1 MLFLS
6 LILLAVAVVVA
17 YKIRKK
23 TLVEKQVPLAPE
35 KIEVAPVKEEP
46 KKVVKQ
52 EAPKAKKPANKKP
65 AAKQSAKKQK

>member
-1 MLFLS
+1 MLFLI
-6 LILLAVAVVVA
+6 LIILAAAAFVA
-17 YKIRKK
+17 YKMSKK
-23 TLVEKQVPLAPE
+23 TPVEEQAPLAPE

-52 EAPKAKKPANKKP
+52 EAPKAKKPATKKP

>member
-1 MLFLS
+1 MLVLC

-17 YKIRKK
+17 YKISKK
-23 TLVEKQVPLAPE
+23 TPVEDQAPLAPE

-52 EAPKAKKPANKKP
+52 EAPKAKKPAVKKP